1 MGFPGFIEA
10 ASGATVIGMPKSM
23 RARAVRVGVAMLLL
37 VGGLTA
43 AVSQSAAAATCTSG
57 VPGDVNGDGYAEV
70 AVGEPRGAA
79 RETGA
84 VHVFYGQPSG
94 LVADPRGTALDD
106 QHVTLVR
113 AGGLEPGAPPRKPR
127 TTASVRPSRSATS
140 TATAARI

>member
-1 MGFPGFIEA
+1 MYWGCVRLA
-10 ASGATVIGMPKSM
+10 RTVIGMPKSI
-23 RARAVRVGVAMLLL
+23 RSPSGAGGVAMLLL
-37 VGGLTA
+37 AGGL
-43 AVSQSAAAATCTSG
+43 SCRGRPGRRRAATCTSG

-113 AGGLEPGAPPRKPR
+113 AGGLEPGAPPRKPG